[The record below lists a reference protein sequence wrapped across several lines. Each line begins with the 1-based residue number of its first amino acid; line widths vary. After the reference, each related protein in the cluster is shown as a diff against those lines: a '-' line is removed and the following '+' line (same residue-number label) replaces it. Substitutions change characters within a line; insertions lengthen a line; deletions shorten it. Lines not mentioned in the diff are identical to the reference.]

1 MPGLFVGRAAVLVAI
16 ATVLVSGCARK
27 PPPDPVSA
35 ADLQNGIAK
44 QLDQARTPAKSVKCP
59 EPLASEVGATT
70 RCDVTF
76 SDTDSVTALLTT
88 TKVAAGKTTWEVTQA
103 RLSKDQLVK
112 RVSALSGAKDV
123 DCDSGTSGRVGNWVS
138 CQVTKNGVKL
148 NQTAQITEAKGLFI
162 KVSLTEFLPL
172 PQLVDQVAARLTPIY
187 GRRPDSTECSGDLP
201 GTPGSTIDCVATI
214 GDNADSWA
222 VTVTGVSDGAIAFD
236 VARPQRGRS
245 GAIDMCP
252 GCPG

>member
-1 MPGLFVGRAAVLVAI
+1 MTGLFVGRAAVLVAI

-35 ADLQNGIAK
+35 ADLQNGIAT

-103 RLSKDQLVK
+103 QLSKDQLVK
-112 RVSALSGAKDV
+112 RVSALNGAKDV

-148 NQTAQITEAKGLFI
+148 NQTAQITEAKGLLI

-172 PQLVDQVAARLTPIY
+172 PQLVDQVAAKLVPIY